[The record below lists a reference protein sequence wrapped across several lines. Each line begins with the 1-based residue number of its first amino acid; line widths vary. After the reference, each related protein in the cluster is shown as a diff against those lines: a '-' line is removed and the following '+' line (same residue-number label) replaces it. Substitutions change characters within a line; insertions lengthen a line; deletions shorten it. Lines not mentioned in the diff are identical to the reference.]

1 MTMVDQVAATA
12 EQRPPTGRWGKTRLP
27 SGDRNGS
34 SGGIMLAGAGL
45 VVTLVVVSL
54 LWWVSAQRPQA
65 EVPNLVGMP
74 RAQAE
79 ALLSGMGLKMRAA
92 YDQVSDQPAGTVLRT
107 DPPAGQALD
116 QGGGVSLT
124 LASAPL
130 TVAPSSAVATPP
142 VQESP
147 AVQAAPEAQQPPPAA
162 APRAD
167 VVPPAVVVPPPVVV
181 APPVV
186 VPPPV
191 VVQPPPPPPAPALR
205 PVPDVAGFNLVRAR
219 RALADSGLRVGSV
232 IEVESREQPWTVLR
246 TNPRAGVAVS
256 PDSAVDLF
264 VAKRAQQVAV
274 PSVVGL
280 DRTKA
285 ERMLAN
291 EGLRVGS
298 VTEEESNQP
307 ASTVLRT
314 NPRAGTEVT
323 VGSTVNLVVAKPKA
337 STTSTPPTTTP
348 PPSKPPAAGKPS
360 TESAD
365 VKGRETGTN
374 GGNK

>member
-1 MTMVDQVAATA
+1 
-12 EQRPPTGRWGKTRLP
+12 
-27 SGDRNGS
+27 
-34 SGGIMLAGAGL
+34 MLAGAGL

-54 LWWVSAQRPQA
+54 LWWVSAQRPHV

-92 YDQVSDQPAGTVLRT
+92 TDQVSDQPVGTVLRT
-107 DPPAGQALD
+107 DPAAGQALD

-124 LASAPL
+124 LASAAPA
-130 TVAPSSAVATPP
+130 VAPSTAVATPP
-142 VQESP
+142 VQKSP
-147 AVQAAPEAQQPPPAA
+147 AVQAAPEAQQPSPAA

-191 VVQPPPPPPAPALR
+191 VVQPPPPPPSGPALR
-205 PVPDVAGFNLVRAR
+205 PVPDVTGFTLVRAR

-256 PDSAVDLF
+256 PDSTVDLF
-264 VAKRAQQVAV
+264 VAKRAQQVVV

-280 DRTKA
+280 DRAKA

-291 EGLRVGS
+291 DGLRVGS

-307 ASTVLRT
+307 SSTVLRT
-314 NPRAGTEVT
+314 NPRAGTEVAF
-323 VGSTVNLVVAKPKA
+323 GSTVNLVVAKPKA

-360 TESAD
+360 KESAA

>member
-1 MTMVDQVAATA
+1 MTMVDQITATA
-12 EQRPPTGRWGKTRLP
+12 EQQPPTGRWGKLRHP
-27 SGDRNGS
+27 SGDRGGS

-54 LWWVSAQRPQA
+54 LWWVSAQRPHV

-79 ALLSGMGLKMRAA
+79 ALLSGMGLKMRAT
-92 YDQVSDQPAGTVLRT
+92 YDQVSDQPVGTVLRT
-107 DPPAGQALD
+107 DPPGGQALD
-116 QGGGVSLT
+116 QDGGVSLT
-124 LASAPL
+124 LASAPP

-147 AVQAAPEAQQPPPAA
+147 PVQAAPEAQQPPPAA
-162 APRAD
+162 PPRVD

-205 PVPDVAGFNLVRAR
+205 PVPDVAGFDLVRAR

-232 IEVESREQPWTVLR
+232 IEVASKERPWTVLR

-256 PDSAVDLF
+256 PDSIVDLF
-264 VAKRAQQVAV
+264 VAKRIQVIV

-280 DRTKA
+280 DRVRA

-291 EGLRVGS
+291 DGLRVGS

-307 ASTVLRT
+307 SSTVLRT
-314 NPRAGTEVT
+314 NPRAGTEVAP
-323 VGSTVNLVVAKPKA
+323 GSTVDLVVVKPKA
-337 STTSTPPTTTP
+337 PTTPPTTTP
-348 PPSKPPAAGKPS
+348 PPSKPPVAGKPS
-360 TESAD
+360 NESAD
-365 VKGRETGTN
+365 VKGRGTSTN
-374 GGNK
+374 GGNQ